1 MAEQKSINDVLSD
14 VMEQWFDE
22 RVKGMQ
28 GTLMKFGITSGQNIL
43 PEDIKVP
50 ANVPTAQGIKAE
62 LELPDYYEFV
72 DEGVGASP
80 FVPFS
85 FAPKQKQ
92 VKTKDKAKKETK
104 NKKAKALNK
113 TDKYT
118 PKAAPKPPVT
128 TSGRFSFKTPFG
140 NRKMID
146 SIREWGARKG
156 RQGVTAA
163 NMDSVAFL
171 TARKIKRTGLR
182 QTMFF
187 TDNFQEQHIRE
198 LEKRI
203 ETATGLQFELTLT
216 IDPDNRAVRVQG

>member
-1 MAEQKSINDVLSD
+1 MAEQKSINEVLSE

-22 RVKGMQ
+22 RIKSMQ
-28 GTLMKFGITSGQNIL
+28 GTLMKFGITSGNNIL

-72 DEGVGASP
+72 DEGVKGIGNLKPDWIA
-80 FVPFS
+80 
-85 FAPKQKQ
+85 
-92 VKTKDKAKKETK
+92 
-104 NKKAKALNK
+104 AKA
-113 TDKYT
+113 T
-118 PKAAPKPPVT
+118 
-128 TSGRFSFKTPFG
+128 GRFSFRTSFVSR
-140 NRKMID
+140 NMVN
-146 SIREWGARKG
+146 SIREWGARKA
-156 RQGVTAA
+156 RKGVTVK
-163 NMDSVAFL
+163 NMDSVAFG
-171 TARKIKRTGLR
+171 TAKKIKRTGIR

-198 LEKRI
+198 LERRI